1 MQRSPLEALVRRVD
15 DMIFS
20 SMRSSKERSKWT
32 LDKLKG
38 ISW

>member
-1 MQRSPLEALVRRVD
+1 MVRRVD
-15 DMIFS
+15 DMNFS
-20 SMRSSKERSKWT
+20 PMRSSKERSKRT